1 MIILTNNILKKNNAY
16 TRFSTNSN
24 SFPSCEYFMFSFYKN
39 DDSSAEFNIVF
50 NSQYLVI
57 NMIDYDEKY
66 KNIKTMIRLNVYAN
80 NFSDIDINE
89 NHIVQLK
96 DGLPYHKIKY
106 LFDDFVHFLNVV
118 DFSFVKWHLFRSFGV

>member
-80 NFSDIDINE
+80 NFQILI
-89 NHIVQLK
+89 
-96 DGLPYHKIKY
+96 
-106 LFDDFVHFLNVV
+106 
-118 DFSFVKWHLFRSFGV
+118 